1 MARWG
6 RRRHSSATRQRWV
19 VHLTLIVGFA
29 ASLATAITLSK
40 KFLGHSG
47 TTNHAIV
54 SVVVF
59 VVILAHLYQRRHTVA
74 RLTSQLFRWRRRAK
88 NSRLALSDTILWLIV
103 ANTMVS
109 GFADYVVGHT
119 IFLPIPGPIVFQ
131 KWHGFSAIVLLVY
144 VTVHLIRRR
153 RRLRTS
159 HIT

>member
-1 MARWG
+1 M
-6 RRRHSSATRQRWV
+6 

-54 SVVVF
+54 SVVVL

-74 RLTSQLFRWRRRAK
+74 RLSSQLLRRRGRAK
-88 NSRLALSDTILWLIV
+88 NSRLAISDTILWLIV

-109 GFADYVVGHT
+109 GVADYVVGHT
-119 IFLPIPGPIVFQ
+119 IFLPIPGPVVFQ

-144 VTVHLIRRR
+144 VTVHVLRRR